1 LESAQLP
8 PDEDARLSALEAFD
22 ILDTLPEPA
31 FDDITRIASQICDTP
46 IALVSLVD
54 HQRQWFKSRFGI
66 DATETPRHLA
76 FCAHA
81 ILEPDDLFVVED
93 ATTDSRFSDNPLV
106 ASEPH
111 VRFYAGAPLVTS
123 RGHVLG
129 TLCVIDKTPRKLN
142 PEQQESLRAL
152 SRQVIAQLELRMTIK
167 ELESHRR
174 ALQVSHDTI
183 EASRDDL
190 ANLCD
195 TLECQADIIERDLH
209 RAEIIQHSLL
219 PEEPPSLSDYHVQAL
234 YRCGHI
240 VGGDLYDVQLI
251 GDQHLA
257 LVIADAAGHG
267 VSAAML
273 AVLFKHRLR
282 LQHHG
287 TAEPYS
293 PAEALQRMNT
303 ALMTDLK
310 VPGAFVTA
318 AVGLLNVQT
327 GELCLAS
334 AGHTPVV
341 VFNAA
346 GGTHELRHT
355 GPALGLYDDAVFE
368 EHCWQVHTG
377 DQVLMMTDGI
387 HDLGGDTPPTTAELD
402 RALRKYQ
409 GNSDSLR
416 RTFFDV
422 ARGQERQERDDAT
435 LLLLVAGEGNSH
447 FIEIAESDVIKKV
460 VQESPAAITWAQTDV
475 AHVICLSG
483 RVTWVLGE
491 ALLKAATDI
500 LQAGHAL
507 LIDLQE
513 CEYLDSTMLGTLHE
527 VVVRYDKATK
537 PVEIQAV
544 SAALVEAFEELSMKK
559 VLSHRCATDKPKT
572 SERQL
577 VAIPVTN
584 VQRSQQRL
592 LKAHE
597 MLASLGDA
605 NKEKFADVIDAIK
618 QDAD

>member
-1 LESAQLP
+1 LEIATLP
-8 PDEDARLSALEAFD
+8 PDEEDRLSALDTFD

-31 FDDITRIASQICDTP
+31 YDDMTRIASQICETP

-54 HQRQWFKSRFGI
+54 EQRQWFKSRVGI
-66 DATETPRHLA
+66 DATETPRGIA

-81 ILEPDDLFVVED
+81 ILQPDELLVVED
-93 ATTDSRFSDNPLV
+93 TTLDPRFSDNPLV
-106 ASEPH
+106 ASAPH
-111 VRFYAGAPLVTS
+111 LRFYAGAPLVTS
-123 RGHVLG
+123 SGHALG
-129 TLCVIDKTPRKLN
+129 TLCVIDNKPRKLS
-142 PEQQESLRAL
+142 PEQLESLRAL

-167 ELESHRR
+167 KLESNRR
-174 ALQVSHDTI
+174 ALQDSHDTL
-183 EASRDDL
+183 EASRDEL
-190 ANLCD
+190 ADLCD

-251 GDQHLA
+251 GDHHLA

-282 LQHHG
+282 LQHDG
-287 TAEPYS
+287 TGSPYS

-303 ALMTDLK
+303 ALMTDLS

-318 AVGLLNVQT
+318 AVGLLNLST

-341 VFNAA
+341 VFNAT
-346 GGTHELRHT
+346 GGTHELCHT
-355 GPALGLYDDAVFE
+355 GPALGLYDDAVFV
-368 EHCWQVHTG
+368 EHCWQIQAG
-377 DQVLMMTDGI
+377 DQVMLMTDGI
-387 HDLGGDTPPTTAELD
+387 QDLGGDTPPTTAELD
-402 RALRKYQ
+402 RALRQHK
-409 GNSDSLR
+409 GHTDSLR
-416 RTFFDV
+416 RTFFDI
-422 ARGQERQERDDAT
+422 AHGQEREERDDAT
-435 LLLLVAGEGNSH
+435 LLLLVASKGDSR

-460 VQESPAAITWAQTDV
+460 MQETPAAMTWAEMDTT
-475 AHVICLSG
+475 HVICLSG

-500 LQAGHAL
+500 LQTGHAL
-507 LIDLQE
+507 LLDMQD

-527 VVVRYDKATK
+527 VVVRYDKAAK
-537 PVEIQAV
+537 VCEIQGV
-544 SAALVEAFEELSMKK
+544 SAALVDAFDELSMKT
-559 VLSHRCATDKPKT
+559 VLSHRRLNDLPIPG
-572 SERQL
+572 EREL
-577 VAIPVTN
+577 VAIPATN

-618 QDAD
+618 QDGR